1 MTLKNKI
8 EKIIEA
14 IKDTKIT
21 EIEISSLWGAQ
32 KIKLKQGSEDKQSN
46 NIENEK
52 NISPKPSKDLDTK
65 NEVDSAPVSA
75 NDIEGEDN
83 NYTMVKAPLV
93 GTFYSS
99 SKPGE
104 PPFVDIGKNI
114 EVGTSICIIEA
125 MKIFNTIESEYKGQI
140 MEVFVNDGEPVE
152 FGQDLFS
159 IKESDV

>member
-65 NEVDSAPVSA
+65 NEVDSDPVSA

>member
-1 MTLKNKI
+1 MTLKSKI

-21 EIEISSLWGAQ
+21 EIEISSLWGVQ
-32 KIKLKQGSEDKQSN
+32 KIKLKQGREDKQSN
-46 NIENEK
+46 TIDNEK
-52 NISPKPSKDLDTK
+52 KILTEPNKHLDTQ
-65 NEVDSAPVSA
+65 NEAPTVPVNT
-75 NDIEGEDN
+75 NDIKEDDN
-83 NYTMVKAPLV
+83 NYTIIKAPLV

-99 SKPGE
+99 SKPGD

-114 EVGTSICIIEA
+114 EVGSPVCIIEA

-140 MEVFVNDGEPVE
+140 MEVFVADGEPVE

-159 IKESDV
+159 ITEGDV

>member
-1 MTLKNKI
+1 MTLKSKI

-32 KIKLKQGSEDKQSN
+32 KIKLKQGSEDKQNST
-46 NIENEK
+46 IINEK
-52 NISPKPSKDLDTK
+52 KISNESNKDLDVK
-65 NEVDSAPVSA
+65 DEIAPVPADRVENEEA
-75 NDIEGEDN
+75 NN
-83 NYTMVKAPLV
+83 NYTIIKAPLV

-114 EVGTSICIIEA
+114 DVGAPVCIIEA

-140 MEVFVNDGEPVE
+140 MEVFVADGEPVE

-159 IKESDV
+159 IKEGDV